1 MNSVNIQMA
10 FEGSQLDRV
19 QNFIFE
25 IDPNAKI
32 EIKKSEYFLSQ
43 GDLENLKE
51 VAKRVENGSEKT
63 YTQDEFDAQMTE
75 HFKSLGK

>member
-10 FEGSQLDRV
+10 FDGSQLDRV

-32 EIKKSEYFLSQ
+32 EIKKSEYFLGES
-43 GDLENLKE
+43 DLENLKE
-51 VAKRVENGSEKT
+51 VVQRVENGSEKT